1 MAEKQDDIEVVEESG
16 GGNKKKLLIII
27 VAVLLLVLIGLGAF
41 LFLGGSEEEA
51 PAEEAEAVE
60 KVRQAPIYFTVDS
73 PFIVN
78 FSEQSNGAVRFMQV
92 KMKVMARDQ
101 MVIDAFQLHQ
111 PAIQHE
117 ILMLLYSQNYD
128 TLLTTEGT
136 KALQKACRDKINEVI
151 KKEETL
157 ENELEAVYF
166 TSFIMQ

>member
-1 MAEKQDDIEVVEESG
+1 LKLSKQAAAAT
-16 GGNKKKLLIII
+16 KKLLIII
-27 VAVLLLVLIGLGAF
+27 VAVLLLVVVGLVAF
-41 LFLGGSEEEA
+41 LFLGGSDDEA
-51 PAEEAEAVE
+51 PAEEAAAPAQ
-60 KVRQAPIYFTVDS
+60 VRQAPIYFTVES

-101 MVIDAFQLHQ
+101 AVIDAFQLHL

-136 KALQKACRDKINEVI
+136 KALQKACQDKINEVI
-151 KKEETL
+151 KNEETL